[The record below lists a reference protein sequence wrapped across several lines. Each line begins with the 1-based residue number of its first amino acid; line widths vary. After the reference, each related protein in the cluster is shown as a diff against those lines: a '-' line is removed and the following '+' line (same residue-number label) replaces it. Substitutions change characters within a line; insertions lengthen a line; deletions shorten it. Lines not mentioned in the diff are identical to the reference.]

1 MAERKFDYENIATIY
16 KDMQNITGS
25 ASDPTS
31 IAGIL
36 HSTDKEFHELVDV
49 SEEAIYG
56 DLGKQLLLDWENTS
70 ANFPNFVTNFNN
82 WATLVAQSAGQYAQ
96 FEKDVAGFKQANPL
110 GTTSHGATS
119 NYIDSSFYKQYETV
133 NAQSFK
139 SSLSNLKGLYDL
151 TGVQYQCSDSKS
163 ILEQH
168 KIVTGIVLG
177 ADALALIWAGLA
189 ASATVPAAGATAA
202 LPGGEPTPVLPGGE
216 PTPVIP
222 GANTALSLTDEV
234 AAAGAKVT
242 GQTALLQTS
251 NGDLLV
257 TTVTNNA
264 GNYMIEST
272 INGQS
277 QTTTLIDFVQFV
289 KGRYPEFATASTD
302 EILAACGFTL

>member
-25 ASDPTS
+25 SSDPTS

-82 WATLVAQSAGQYAQ
+82 WATLIAQSAGQYTQ

-110 GTTSHGATS
+110 GTTSHGLTS
-119 NYIDSSFYKQYETV
+119 NYIDNSFYKQYETK
-133 NAQSFK
+133 NAQSFV

-163 ILEQH
+163 LLDQH
-168 KIVTGIVLG
+168 KVVTGVVLG

-202 LPGGEPTPVLPGGE
+202 LPGGEPVPALPGGS
-216 PTPVIP
+216 
-222 GANTALSLTDEV
+222 TALTVVDEV
-234 AAAGAKVT
+234 TSAGAKVA
-242 GQTALLQTS
+242 GQTAIVQS
-251 NGDLLV
+251 NGNLMI

-264 GNYMIEST
+264 GNYIVEST
-272 INGQS
+272 LNGQ
-277 QTTTLIDFVQFV
+277 TVRATLGEFLQFV
-289 KGRYPEFATASTD
+289 KGQYPSFATSSAE
-302 EILAACGFTL
+302 EILAACGFTV